1 MKINEMKMNNMQK
14 EKEKILIREMPKV
27 ERPREKLIEKG
38 VENLKDEELLAIL
51 LRTGT
56 KEKSALDLA
65 KQILR
70 KFSKKKFQKLK
81 FQDLIKI
88 KGINK
93 AKACTI
99 LSAIEFTKRIL
110 KLGEETL
117 PKIESVKDVL
127 AQFSYLREKQR
138 EHLGALYLNARNEVV
153 FKKHLFVGTLDANIC
168 HPREIFKYAVERN
181 AASLILIHNHP
192 SGDPTPSKADF
203 EITKRIKEAGK
214 IMGIEVLDHVII
226 SKNKIFSFKEKGLI

>member
-1 MKINEMKMNNMQK
+1 MKINKMEVDKMKK

-81 FQDLIKI
+81 YQDLIKI
-88 KGINK
+88 KGIDK
-93 AKACTI
+93 AKACQFWQQ
-99 LSAIEFTKRIL
+99 LSSQK
-110 KLGEETL
+110 
-117 PKIESVKDVL
+117 ES
-127 AQFSYLREKQR
+127 S
-138 EHLGALYLNARNEVV
+138 N
-153 FKKHLFVGTLDANIC
+153 
-168 HPREIFKYAVERN
+168 
-181 AASLILIHNHP
+181 
-192 SGDPTPSKADF
+192 
-203 EITKRIKEAGK
+203 
-214 IMGIEVLDHVII
+214 
-226 SKNKIFSFKEKGLI
+226 